1 MQGLFNKH
9 YLKFLIPLPYFSL
22 LLYVFTERIDKGDS
36 ANEPLTVVLNSAP
49 TFTLLYFAALV
60 VILFMV
66 TDF

>member
-1 MQGLFNKH
+1 MQDFFNKH

-22 LLYVFTERIDKGDS
+22 LFYVFTERMDKGDS
-36 ANEPLTVVLNSAP
+36 AKEALTVVLNSAP
-49 TFTLLYFAALV
+49 IFTVLYIAALV